1 MNQVNQVVK
10 LHMRNKM
17 ASWAIPWII
26 IGANFLINFLIAMS
40 LDKGESINTGAIVSI
55 FIYTLVAGTVTI
67 KETFPFALGLSI
79 RRKDYFFGTA
89 VTAIIVNVSSA
100 LGLVILSVIEEATNG
115 WGVRLHLFKIQ
126 FLNDL
131 SLIGTLGIYLI
142 VLLHM
147 YFLGFAIS
155 SLHRRFGGA
164 SMYIFFTSL
173 LLIGTVVSYTFT
185 HFGLWGGLLD
195 WFIHSYM
202 DIFWWMVPLVVVYLV
217 AAYGLL
223 RRATA

>member
-1 MNQVNQVVK
+1 MNRVNQVVK
-10 LHMRNKM
+10 LHLRNKM
-17 ASWAIPWII
+17 TWFAIPWFIV
-26 IGANFLINFLIAMS
+26 GANFLINLIIATS
-40 LDKGESINTGAIVSI
+40 LGVNESINTGAIISI

-89 VTAIIVNVSSA
+89 VTAIIVNACSA
-100 LGLVILSVIEEATNG
+100 LVLAILSMIEEATHG
-115 WGVRLHLFKIQ
+115 WGVRLHLFNVQ

-131 SLIGTLGIYLI
+131 SLIGTWGIYLI

-155 SLHRRFGGA
+155 SLHRRFGSA
-164 SMYIFFTSL
+164 SMYIFFASL

-185 HFGLWGGLLD
+185 HFGLWGGILD
-195 WFIHSYM
+195 WIIHSYM
-202 DIFWWMVPLVVVYLV
+202 DIFWWMVPMVVVYLV

-223 RRATA
+223 RRATV

>member
-1 MNQVNQVVK
+1 
-10 LHMRNKM
+10 MRSKM
-17 ASWAIPWII
+17 TSLAIPWSI
-26 IGANFLINFLIAMS
+26 IGANFLINLLIALS
-40 LDKGESINTGAIVSI
+40 LEVGESINTGAIISI
-55 FIYTLVAGTVTI
+55 FIYTFVAGTVTI

-89 VTAIIVNVSSA
+89 VTATIVNVSSA
-100 LGLVILSVIEEATNG
+100 LALAILSVIEEATNG
-115 WGVRLHLFKIQ
+115 WWVRLHLFNVQ

-131 SLIGTLGIYLI
+131 SLIGTFGIYLI
-142 VLLHM
+142 MLLHM

-173 LLIGTVVSYTFT
+173 LLIGTVVSYIFT
-185 HFGLWGGLLD
+185 HFGLWGGLVD
-195 WFIHSYM
+195 WIIHSYM

-223 RRATA
+223 RRATV

>member
-1 MNQVNQVVK
+1 MMNQVVK

-26 IGANFLINFLIAMS
+26 IGANFLLNLIIALS
-40 LDKGESINTGAIVSI
+40 LEIGESINTGAIASI
-55 FIYTLVAGTVTI
+55 FIYTFVAGTITI

-100 LGLVILSVIEEATNG
+100 LALAILSVIEEATNG
-115 WGVRLHLFKIQ
+115 WWVRLHLFKIQ

-131 SLIGTLGIYLI
+131 SLLGTWGIYLI
-142 VLLHM
+142 ILLHM

-155 SLHRRFGGA
+155 SLHRRFGSA

-173 LLIGTVVSYTFT
+173 LLIGTIGFYIFT

-195 WFIHSYM
+195 WIIHSYM

-223 RRATA
+223 RRATV

>member
-1 MNQVNQVVK
+1 MT
-10 LHMRNKM
+10 
-17 ASWAIPWII
+17 WFGIPWFI
-26 IGANFLINFLIAMS
+26 IGANFLINLIIALS
-40 LDKGESINTGAIVSI
+40 LELDESINTGAITSI
-55 FIYTLVAGTVTI
+55 FIYTLIAGVITI

-89 VTAIIVNVSSA
+89 VTVLIVNAFSA
-100 LGLVILSVIEEATNG
+100 LVLAILSIIEEATNG

-155 SLHRRFGGA
+155 SLHRRFGSA

-173 LLIGTVVSYTFT
+173 LLIGTVGSFIFT
-185 HFGLWGGLLD
+185 RFGFWGDLLN
-195 WFIHSYM
+195 WIIHSYM
-202 DIFWWMVPLVVVYLV
+202 DLFWWMVPLVVVYLV

-223 RRATA
+223 RRATV

>member
-1 MNQVNQVVK
+1 MNRVSQVVK
-10 LHMRNKM
+10 LHLRNKM
-17 ASWAIPWII
+17 TWFAIPWFI
-26 IGANFLINFLIAMS
+26 IGANFLINLIIATS
-40 LDKGESINTGAIVSI
+40 LEVDESINTGAITSI
-55 FIYTLVAGTVTI
+55 FIYTLVAGIVTI

-89 VTAIIVNVSSA
+89 VTALIVNVISASA
-100 LGLVILSVIEEATNG
+100 LTIMSVIEEATNG
-115 WGVRLHLFKIQ
+115 WWVRLHLFKIQ

-164 SMYIFFTSL
+164 SMYIFFASL
-173 LLIGTVVSYTFT
+173 LLIGTVGSYIFT

-195 WFIHSYM
+195 WIIHSYM

-217 AAYGLL
+217 AAYRLL
-223 RRATA
+223 RKATV

>member
-1 MNQVNQVVK
+1 
-10 LHMRNKM
+10 M
-17 ASWAIPWII
+17 ASWTIPWII
-26 IGANFLINFLIAMS
+26 IGANFLINLLIALS
-40 LDKGESINTGAIVSI
+40 LDVGESINTGAIASI
-55 FIYTLVAGTVTI
+55 FIYTFVAGTITI

-100 LGLVILSVIEEATNG
+100 LGLAILSVIEEATNG
-115 WGVRLHLFKIQ
+115 WWVRLHLFKVQ

-131 SLIGTLGIYLI
+131 SLIGTFGIYLI
-142 VLLHM
+142 ILLHM
-147 YFLGFAIS
+147 YFLGFVIS

-173 LLIGTVVSYTFT
+173 LLIGTVGSYIFT

-195 WFIHSYM
+195 WIIHSYM

-223 RRATA
+223 RRATV